1 MNEIRKLKET
11 PLPFKTEMVLSVL
24 DRKKNMTRRGNGLKE
39 INKNPDQWAFIGVLV
54 PNHKQ
59 KQKPV
64 FRFEHKETRLILD
77 IHCPYGEPGDTLWV
91 RETWGLMPDG
101 DVVFKAGA
109 TDIQRSFVPKYG
121 RWKPGIHLFKK
132 DARIWL
138 EVTDVRPERLQE
150 ITEEDAKAE
159 GIEHIDGPWYKNYEK
174 PVYGSSN
181 GFDSCDAITSF
192 SSLWQS
198 INGPESWDA
207 NPWVFVISFKHIKHG
222 NVPIGSNAGPC
233 VNPNIPVKRRD

>member
-91 RETWGLMPDG
+91 RETWGRMADG

-138 EVTDVRPERLQE
+138 EVTDVRVERLQD
-150 ITEEDAKAE
+150 ISAEDIKAE
-159 GIEHIDGPWYKNYEK
+159 GVCYTIDYYPSLFEK
-174 PVYGSSN
+174 WKE
-181 GFDSCDAITSF
+181 
-192 SSLWQS
+192 LWIR